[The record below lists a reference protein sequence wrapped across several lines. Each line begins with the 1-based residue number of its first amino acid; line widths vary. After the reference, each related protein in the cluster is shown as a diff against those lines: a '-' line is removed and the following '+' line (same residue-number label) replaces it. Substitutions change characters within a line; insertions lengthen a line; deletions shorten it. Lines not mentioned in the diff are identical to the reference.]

1 MRQFGLIGY
10 PLSHSFSGNYF
21 KKKFE
26 QEGIDDS
33 SYKLYPIPSITE
45 LKLLLEKE
53 VNLRGLNVTIPYKE
67 SVLPFLD
74 EVSTAV
80 GEIGAC
86 NCINIKN
93 GKLTGYNTDVTGFEQ
108 TLAPLLQP
116 HHKRALVL
124 GTGGAAKA
132 VAWVLQKLKI
142 EFTYVSRH
150 AGQDQISY
158 EQLNADVL
166 EDFRV
171 IINSTPLGMQPNIN
185 QMPSL
190 PYTTLNKEYL
200 CYDLI
205 YNPEKTAFLQE
216 AEKQGAVIKNGLD
229 MLVIQAE
236 ESWRIWNS

>member
-1 MRQFGLIGY
+1 MRQFGLIGH

-21 KKKFE
+21 NRKFE
-26 QEGIDDS
+26 KEGIHDC
-33 SYKLYPIPSITE
+33 SYELYPIPSITA

-53 VNLRGLNVTIPYKE
+53 VNLCGLNVTIPYKE
-67 SVLPFLD
+67 AVLPYLD
-74 EVSTAV
+74 DASRAV
-80 GEIGAC
+80 QEIGAC
-86 NCINIKN
+86 NCINIKD
-93 GKLTGYNTDVTGFEQ
+93 GILTGYNTDVIGFEQ
-108 TLAPLLQP
+108 TLVPLLLP
-116 HHKRALVL
+116 HHNKALVL

-142 EFTYVSRH
+142 EFVYVSRN
-150 AGQDQISY
+150 AKEGQLSY
-158 EQLNADVL
+158 EQLNTDVL

-190 PYTTLNKEYL
+190 AYTYLTDQYL

-205 YNPEKTAFLQE
+205 YNPEKTAFLLE
-216 AEKQGAVIKNGLD
+216 AEKQGAVIKNGFE
-229 MLVIQAE
+229 MLGIQAE